1 MSSVRNDQ
9 CLKEEIK
16 RRKKKRMKLPRLSSS
31 SPPSDIEI
39 SDSLNIL
46 HFNLANYSRR
56 KKQNTYYAKHPFIR
70 RRQWFNERLIR
81 EYRSPRR
88 RKSSCLDFLIKKRMS
103 KTHTRRLNRIYK
115 TCDKPTCW
123 ISFFSNIN
131 MSSGCSASMMFC
143 KREWR
148 CFYCRL
154 WSYFEDW
161 LVLFTIL
168 PGSCKQPLFKDNRL
182 RHTRISRFPL
192 YEDFWNDDH

>member
-103 KTHTRRLNRIYK
+103 KTHTH
-115 TCDKPTCW
+115 THGDW
-123 ISFFSNIN
+123 IVSTRHATNQLVEFLFLATSI
-131 MSSGCSASMMFC
+131 
-143 KREWR
+143 
-148 CFYCRL
+148 CRL
-154 WSYFEDW
+154 AVQLQWCFASESDVVSIVVFD
-161 LVLFTIL
+161 L
-168 PGSCKQPLFKDNRL
+168 
-182 RHTRISRFPL
+182 ISKI
-192 YEDFWNDDH
+192 D